1 VANEVHKSA
10 SCSRSLTYSL
20 HKRSLLF
27 KDHFDRTPE
36 PLLKLAVFC
45 TGSAIRH
52 HKLNLLSEVAGTLVL
67 VLVVLYNGQAGAEL
81 TAAHAGGHRA
91 GRAAR
96 LCYRPGAGRH
106 HWLRHQPRPRP
117 HTASDVRVA
126 THPGQRGQRVV
137 LRLGAGAGPAVRG
150 GAGGQAV

>member
-1 VANEVHKSA
+1 
-10 SCSRSLTYSL
+10 
-20 HKRSLLF
+20 
-27 KDHFDRTPE
+27 
-36 PLLKLAVFC
+36 
-45 TGSAIRH
+45 
-52 HKLNLLSEVAGTLVL
+52 
-67 VLVVLYNGQAGAEL
+67 VLVVLYDGQAGAEL

-91 GRAAR
+91 GRGGRVAR

-117 HTASDVRVA
+117 HTASDVRAA

-150 GAGGQAV
+150 GAGGQAVWVAGVRLRKILI